1 MKKLL
6 QIEVEFPDGFVPPE
20 KFHNPEQDKDFNS
33 PCDLCP
39 FFIYEETYGFACL
52 ALGYE
57 PQTKVC
63 PIKEQ
68 F

>member
-1 MKKLL
+1 MRKTI
-6 QIEVEFPDGFVPPE
+6 QIEVNFPDNFMPPE
-20 KFHNPEQDKDFNS
+20 KFQDPEKDKDYNS
-33 PCDLCP
+33 KCDLCP

-52 ALGYE
+52 LLGSDPE
-57 PQTKVC
+57 TDVC